1 MVAEHLYK
9 ASAPGAESERTMFF
23 YHKARVD
30 GLQRRNETPTYMEE
44 HFVARDDFLYFRAV
58 EFAKRPKKFGPAD
71 ATTANARPI
80 LVTCCIQ
87 QNLLTATKVFVDT
100 HLCILARCQLRLCI

>member
-1 MVAEHLYK
+1 MTTFIVFAEHLYK

-23 YHKARVD
+23 YDKARVD
-30 GLQRRNETPTYMEE
+30 GLRRRNETPTYMEE
-44 HFVARDDFLYFRAV
+44 HFVDRHDFLFFRAV

-80 LVTCCIQ
+80 LVG
-87 QNLLTATKVFVDT
+87 NVYT
-100 HLCILARCQLRLCI
+100 HAYCSVRL